1 MKSIAQES
9 PFGSTIFCD
18 DIRHELGGKV
28 SYIGIYSGSINFNK
42 PLPIT
47 LAKFGFAIRY
57 SERPGESTEDVTIG
71 IYFPGDPK
79 DAPSTKIDLPIQEM
93 RSKSPDS
100 KLLEVAQDL
109 VITIIFHVVMENL
122 SFKEEG
128 HIKVRAYRGDLEVR
142 LGTLTVISTPAEEL
156 TPKKAQPTTK
166 KSQPKKGTKKPQ
178 PKKAAARKRARSKK
192 SS

>member
-28 SYIGIYSGSINFNK
+28 SYIGIYSGSINFNQ

-79 DAPSTKIDLPIQEM
+79 DAPSMKIDLPIQEM

-100 KLLEVAQDL
+100 KLLEAAQDL
-109 VITIIFHVVMENL
+109 VITIIFHFVMENL
-122 SFKEEG
+122 SLKEEG

-142 LGTLTVISTPAEEL
+142 LGTLTVISTL
-156 TPKKAQPTTK
+156 TKDVTPKEAPPTTK
-166 KSQPKKGTKKPQ
+166 KAK
-178 PKKAAARKRARSKK
+178 PKKAKAKAKAKKPTTRKRARSKK
-192 SS
+192 R